1 MSQHS
6 DPPSNAPQP
15 HAAAQPHPAAHQRPA
30 AQAPQA
36 AGDAASS
43 SPERSAVPARPEL
56 PARTRASRLIA
67 VMRAKRAEDYA
78 PVIEVLAAAGVRSFE
93 LTLTTPGTFEALPGL
108 VERFGAEADL
118 GVGTVTTPEQVD
130 LAAAAGAHYLVTPVS
145 VLPVVDRAVERGI
158 PVIPG
163 GLTPTEL
170 HSTWSR
176 GAAAVK
182 VFPAGV
188 VGAGYV
194 KDLRGPFPGMRVVP
208 SGGVDFEAAEAWLAA
223 GAEAVSVGGPL
234 LGDAFAGGDLD
245 ALAERAR
252 RFVAACAQDADA
264 AGAQA

>member
-1 MSQHS
+1 MSHPS
-6 DPPSNAPQP
+6 TPASVTSADPSSPGSGSPS
-15 HAAAQPHPAAHQRPA
+15 
-30 AQAPQA
+30 
-36 AGDAASS
+36 ASS
-43 SPERSAVPARPEL
+43 SGAPGASVRPDL
-56 PARTRASRLIA
+56 PARTLQSRLIA
-67 VMRAKRAEDYA
+67 VIRAQRAEDYA

-108 VERFGAEADL
+108 VERFGAEADM

-130 LAAAAGAHYLVTPVS
+130 LAADAGAHYLVTPVS
-145 VLPVVDRAVERGI
+145 VLPVVGRAVERGL

-182 VFPAGV
+182 VFPAGA

-194 KDLRGPFPGMRVVP
+194 KDLRGPFPDMRVVP
-208 SGGVDFEAAEAWLAA
+208 SGGVDLEAAQAWLAA

-234 LGDAFAGGDLD
+234 LGDAFKGGDLD

-252 RFVAACAQDADA
+252 TFVAACARDAGA